1 MSKKEVSMER
11 EDHSETVL
19 IDLGPAVEQTK
30 GNNGVSIDQAQQK
43 LQSGLSDD

>member
-1 MSKKEVSMER
+1 MER
-11 EDHSETVL
+11 DNHSDIDL
-19 IDLGPAVEQTK
+19 IDLGPAIEQTK